1 MVGVG
6 DRRQEARAAAIGFR
20 HHQAGALGALADE
33 GEPAAVGRPARAV
46 GSARQR
52 VAAPGLQ
59 VEDGDHRVGPAG
71 RVVVHHGVGDPRAV
85 GRDLD
90 VAHRAER
97 EQVFRRQSAGGL
109 AAERRQRQRRQQQR
123 GKSSDHAGEYSGGP
137 VTGRPVAAGPW
148 RAGRAA
154 RKPRG
159 TATPAGAAAARGRG
173 HWIQSVGMGG
183 VGTEV
188 VVVLVLLLAN
198 GVFAMSEISIV
209 AARKVRLQQ
218 RADDGDRMA
227 KAALAL
233 ANAPSQFLSTVQIG
247 ISLVGVLAGAYG
259 GATIAK
265 SLQARLE
272 QIPSVAPYA
281 EGLALGLVV
290 AVITY
295 LSLIIGELV
304 PKRIGLNH
312 PETIASW
319 VAIPMMGLA
328 RIGAPLVAL
337 LTGSTNLVLRIFG
350 IKGQID
356 PHLTEDEIRAVISQG
371 AESGALESE
380 EESLVQ
386 RVFRVGDQRVGAIM
400 TPRLDIE
407 WVDVN
412 ATDDELR
419 EFLGGHSHGQFVVCK
434 ASLDNVLG
442 TVRAADLLTM
452 AMKGAPINLKALVQ
466 EPLFVPDSMG
476 IFKLL
481 EALKA
486 SHRHMAIVLD
496 EFGAVEGLVTVT
508 DLLEA
513 FVGSL
518 PTDRADER
526 AIVARPD
533 GSWLVDGATPID
545 DVVSDLGLDELPED
559 EAGAYHTLGGFV
571 MARLGRIPRTA
582 DSFEWSGMRFEV
594 VDMDGRRI
602 DKVLVNRLAP
612 AEAAIGEVSD

>member
-1 MVGVG
+1 
-6 DRRQEARAAAIGFR
+6 
-20 HHQAGALGALADE
+20 
-33 GEPAAVGRPARAV
+33 
-46 GSARQR
+46 
-52 VAAPGLQ
+52 
-59 VEDGDHRVGPAG
+59 
-71 RVVVHHGVGDPRAV
+71 
-85 GRDLD
+85 
-90 VAHRAER
+90 
-97 EQVFRRQSAGGL
+97 
-109 AAERRQRQRRQQQR
+109 
-123 GKSSDHAGEYSGGP
+123 
-137 VTGRPVAAGPW
+137 
-148 RAGRAA
+148 
-154 RKPRG
+154 
-159 TATPAGAAAARGRG
+159 
-173 HWIQSVGMGG
+173 MGG

-218 RADDGDRMA
+218 RADDGDRLA
-227 KAALAL
+227 RAALAL
-233 ANAPSQFLSTVQIG
+233 AHSPTTFLSTVQIG

-259 GATIAK
+259 GANIAE
-265 SLQARLE
+265 SLQVRLE
-272 QIPSVAPYA
+272 QFPLVAPYA
-281 EGLALGLVV
+281 EGVALGLVV
-290 AVITY
+290 AAITY

-350 IKGQID
+350 IKGDVD

-371 AESGALESE
+371 AESGALEE
-380 EESLVQ
+380 DEESLVQ

-407 WVDVN
+407 WVDVH
-412 ATDDELR
+412 APDDQLR
-419 EFLGGHSHGQFVVCK
+419 EFLGGHSHGQFVVCQD
-434 ASLDNVLG
+434 SLDNVLG

-452 AMKGAPINLKALVQ
+452 AMKGGPITLKTLIK

-518 PTDRADER
+518 PTDAAGER
-526 AIVARPD
+526 AIVVRGRRQLAGRRRHPDHRRVERPRPRRAAARRIGHVSHARRLRDGPPRPD
-533 GSWLVDGATPID
+533 SPHHRRL
-545 DVVSDLGLDELPED
+545 
-559 EAGAYHTLGGFV
+559 
-571 MARLGRIPRTA
+571 RLGRHAVRGDRHGWAADRQGAGEPPDAQPAGRGRSGRLSARAQRNFHTKFTTGKTNASPAPSGTASPRSA
-582 DSFEWSGMRFEV
+582 D
-594 VDMDGRRI
+594 RRSPR
-602 DKVLVNRLAP
+602 NRTP
-612 AEAAIGEVSD
+612 ALRMPPPWNA